1 MTSERV
7 IGGGYSEINNDLVR
21 ETVGFLPAGS
31 FIFIPPMEQTNH
43 YTSLIPPILCTWT
56 DFELMVEQLDKNKLS
71 QIGVVVCSVLTPTS
85 LKEVLCF
92 GVQSDRSSV
101 EWNQGHNEEK
111 PNK

>member
-1 MTSERV
+1 
-7 IGGGYSEINNDLVR
+7 
-21 ETVGFLPAGS
+21 
-31 FIFIPPMEQTNH
+31 
-43 YTSLIPPILCTWT
+43 
-56 DFELMVEQLDKNKLS
+56 MVEQLDKNKLS